1 MAQLLEQD
9 AGLVTWWG
17 TPLECCSAL
26 MRLVREG
33 TLPRHALSAAE
44 NRLQLLRQGW
54 DEVLPGEACRRVA
67 ERLLR
72 VHPLRAADA
81 LQLAAALMASDHEPQ
96 RMEVVCLDERL
107 SEAARIEGFTVLPQ
121 PSP

>member
-17 TPLECCSAL
+17 TPVECCSAL

-44 NRLQLLRQGW
+44 NRLQLLRQCW
-54 DEVLPGEACRRVA
+54 DEVLPGEVCRRVA

-81 LQLAAALMASDHEPQ
+81 LQLAAALLASDHEPQ